1 MKGDVVEKVN
11 SWVNNET
18 KGLIKE
24 ILKNLDDQ
32 TALILANALYF
43 KGIWEDPFVV
53 EMTKDDKFYL
63 LNGEEVEVPFMYR
76 GPGTHL
82 YGSFDGFKVLKL
94 PYKNKQDQ
102 RQFSMY
108 FYLPDERDG
117 LKNLLQQLNPN
128 SEFLKHQLMLKKERI
143 TNIRIPK
150 FKFPYD
156 FDVSKVIES
165 LGLTQPSIVLHSPDG
180 NEVVGPATAIEHKAY
195 IEVNEMGTEAAAVT
209 LSLVVGCA
217 QFQKPPP
224 PLTFKADHPF
234 VFMIM
239 EDMSRIPLF
248 VGAVVNPLL
257 ET

>member
-1 MKGDVVEKVN
+1 
-11 SWVNNET
+11 
-18 KGLIKE
+18 
-24 ILKNLDDQ
+24 
-32 TALILANALYF
+32 
-43 KGIWEDPFVV
+43 
-53 EMTKDDKFYL
+53 MTKDDKFYL

-102 RQFSMY
+102 RQFSIY

-143 TNIRIPK
+143 RNIRIPK

-165 LGLTQPSIVLHSPDG
+165 LGMTQPSIVLHSPDG
-180 NEVVGPATAIEHKAY
+180 NEVVVLGPATAIEHKAY
-195 IEVNEMGTEAAAVT
+195 TEMGTEAAAVT
-209 LSLVVGCA
+209 SNCLAGCA
-217 QFQKPPP
+217 QFQKTTAA
-224 PLTFKADHPF
+224 LD
-234 VFMIM
+234 IQ
-239 EDMSRIPLF
+239 
-248 VGAVVNPLL
+248 G
-257 ET
+257 